1 MKGFDVSGFLD
12 NLVNTFL
19 LEGVFVTVWLT
30 VVSLAGGLVLGLC
43 IALLRSSRHPALSG
57 FARFYTWVFRGTPLL
72 IQLIV
77 IYAGLPQV
85 GLKLSVTGAALT
97 GLILH
102 EAAYISEIVRGGFMS
117 VAKGQWDAGKAL
129 GVPRSLTLFM
139 IILPQAFRT
148 MLPALGNQVNGLL
161 KATSITSVISMEELM
176 RNSETLM
183 QVKFDVLEVY
193 MAAAVYYLALTTL
206 WDALQRL
213 MERRMERPYRNTHV
227 ETDSAVPER
236 TPKAINVAAEGG
248 AA

>member
-1 MKGFDVSGFLD
+1 MQGFDVAGFLS
-12 NLVNTFL
+12 NLTNGFL

-30 VVSLAGGLVLGLC
+30 AASLAGGFLLGLG
-43 IALLRSSRHPALSG
+43 IALLRSSKHPVVSG

-85 GLKLSVTGAALT
+85 GLKLGVTAAALA

-129 GVPRSLTLFM
+129 GVPRTLTLFM

-193 MAAAVYYLALTTL
+193 MAAGAYYLALTTL

-213 MERRMERPYRNTHV
+213 MERRMERPYRHSFV
-227 ETDSAVPER
+227 EAEPAAAPR
-236 TPKAINVAAEGG
+236 GPAAIKVATEGG

>member
-1 MKGFDVSGFLD
+1 MGGFNVAGFLN
-12 NLVNTFL
+12 NLTNTFL
-19 LEGVFVTVWLT
+19 LEGVFVTLWLT
-30 VVSLAGGLVLGLC
+30 VASLVGGLLLGLC
-43 IALLRSSRHPALSG
+43 IAMLRSSRHPALSG

-85 GLKLSVTGAALT
+85 GLKLGVVAAALT

-129 GVPRSLTLFM
+129 GVPRVHTLCL

-193 MAAAVYYLALTTL
+193 LAAAVYYLALTTL
-206 WDALQRL
+206 WDALQQL
-213 MERRMERPYRNTHV
+213 MERRMERPYRHAYV
-227 ETDSAVPER
+227 QSATPEATR
-236 TPKAINVAAEGG
+236 GANKIEVAAESG